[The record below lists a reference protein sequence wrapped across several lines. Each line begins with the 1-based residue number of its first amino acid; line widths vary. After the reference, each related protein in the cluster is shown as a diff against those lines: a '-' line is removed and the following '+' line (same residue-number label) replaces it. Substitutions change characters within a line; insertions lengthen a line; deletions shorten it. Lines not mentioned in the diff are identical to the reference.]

1 MDRPEARIS
10 GVITALT
17 QGTEEDQL
25 KALNDYFLPNAY
37 FIHPFCRVPSFDNTR
52 LPFTSHTI
60 NSRWLVQLIYQWY
73 RILSP
78 EAKLSIDSTSFDKNN
93 NLLYVTIRQVF
104 TLWFVPFS
112 LWQANVKLVTVL
124 ELEHLSVDGNNRPV
138 DLSQRQPGRD
148 DDFAIERSK
157 RYFIKGQEDHY
168 QVDQFLKFV
177 APWGASLLWVAW
189 QILATLVCAVC
200 VAIFRPVEA
209 LRERAVSAYGSRTFK
224 KY

>member
-1 MDRPEARIS
+1 MDRPGARIS

-17 QGTEEDQL
+17 QGTEEDQQ
-25 KALNDYFLPNAY
+25 KALDDYFLPSAY
-37 FIHPFCRVPSFDNTR
+37 FIHPFCRVPSFDNIK

-78 EAKLSIDSTSFDKNN
+78 EVKLSIDSTSFDKNN
-93 NLLYVTIRQVF
+93 NLLYVTMHQVF

-112 LWQANVKLVTVL
+112 LWQADVKLVTVL
-124 ELEHLSVDGNNRPV
+124 ELEHLPVDGNNRPV
-138 DLSQRQPGRD
+138 DLSQHQPGTD

-189 QILATLVCAVC
+189 QLLATLVCAVC
-200 VAIFRPVEA
+200 VAVFRPVKA
-209 LRERAVSAYGSRTFK
+209 LIQRAASAYGDQTFK
-224 KY
+224 RH